1 MIPSIITLGTYQ
13 NNHIF
18 FVKSVVK
25 YQPFN
30 RMALIVGLRNV
41 NIEIRSQHSVE
52 TFNSLWVNIVQ
63 AINFSNKEKGG
74 LVQKKEQKR
83 P

>member
-1 MIPSIITLGTYQ
+1 
-13 NNHIF
+13 
-18 FVKSVVK
+18 
-25 YQPFN
+25 
-30 RMALIVGLRNV
+30 MALIVGVRNV
-41 NIEIRSQHSVE
+41 IIEIRSQHSVE

>member
-1 MIPSIITLGTYQ
+1 M
-13 NNHIF
+13 
-18 FVKSVVK
+18 V
-25 YQPFN
+25 
-30 RMALIVGLRNV
+30 LIVGVRNV
-41 NIEIRSQHSVE
+41 IIEIRSLHSVA

-83 P
+83 PYFKSMHFNQLISDTIFLDLDKLYECL